1 MLSSPDEVGVSER
14 ARVRINLA
22 QRELEVEGPEAFVDR
37 WAERI
42 EGLLEGLEAV
52 AVVPPPPEAAAD
64 PGGRA
69 QLGSF
74 GEFLQLV
81 PSNAT
86 ETDKILAAG
95 YFIQQQAPDDAFSTG
110 EASRKLTDH
119 GVKVGNPSQC
129 VRQCLAAKRVFMVL
143 RGRYRVSQGGRG
155 HLRRLLGETIPE

>member
-1 MLSSPDEVGVSER
+1 MSER

-42 EGLLEGLEAV
+42 EGLLEGLEA
-52 AVVPPPPEAAAD
+52 ASAPPPPGETTE
-64 PGGRA
+64 PGTRA

-74 GEFLQLV
+74 GEFLQSV
-81 PSNAT
+81 PGSAT

-95 YFIQQQAPDDAFSTG
+95 YFIQQQSGDDAFSTG

-129 VRQCLAAKRVFMVL
+129 VRQSLAAKRVFMVL
-143 RGRYRVSQGGRG
+143 RGRYRVSQSGRG
-155 HLRRLLGETIPE
+155 HLRRLMGDAIPE

>member
-1 MLSSPDEVGVSER
+1 VSER

-37 WAERI
+37 WAARI
-42 EGLLEGLEAV
+42 EELLEALDAPLPAMPAGEA
-52 AVVPPPPEAAAD
+52 PEPGARAA
-64 PGGRA
+64 
-69 QLGSF
+69 LGTF

-81 PSNAT
+81 PSSAT

-95 YFIQQQAPDDAFSTG
+95 YFVQQQSGDDAFGTG

-129 VRQCLAAKRVFMVL
+129 VRQSLAAKRVFMVQ

-155 HLRRLLGETIPE
+155 HLRRLLGDAIPD